1 MLRKN
6 DFEKLCDEIENCND
20 MCESNPIICARHY
33 VNKYTLKDKDRL
45 LKLKAEARSIEYLSF
60 MSLLISIISF
70 VVATFTMYLE
80 ISKSEMV
87 IAYVSIVTVGCLFG
101 ALWGRKQFGSVR
113 KYQSY
118 LLVVIDEEL
127 KQLDW
132 KSR

>member
-45 LKLKAEARSIEYLSF
+45 LKLKAEARSI
-60 MSLLISIISF
+60 
-70 VVATFTMYLE
+70 TMYLE

-101 ALWGRKQFGSVR
+101 ALWGMKQFGSVR

>member
-1 MLRKN
+1 M
-6 DFEKLCDEIENCND
+6 
-20 MCESNPIICARHY
+20 
-33 VNKYTLKDKDRL
+33 
-45 LKLKAEARSIEYLSF
+45 KLKAEARSIEYLSF

-101 ALWGRKQFGSVR
+101 ALWGMKRFGSVR

-127 KQLDW
+127 KQLD
-132 KSR
+132 